1 MALTW
6 EGDSRWIETT
16 VGVLGEA
23 GRTHCL
29 PPSIRAHKRRDS
41 DAVQLPSIQ
50 VRACPA
56 GCLHGQGLPGCA
68 THSTCCSLNCSILS
82 AAAL

>member
-6 EGDSRWIETT
+6 EGESRWIETT

-50 VRACPA
+50 VCAC
-56 GCLHGQGLPGCA
+56 L
-68 THSTCCSLNCSILS
+68 
-82 AAAL
+82 AAACIGVACLAAQLTHML